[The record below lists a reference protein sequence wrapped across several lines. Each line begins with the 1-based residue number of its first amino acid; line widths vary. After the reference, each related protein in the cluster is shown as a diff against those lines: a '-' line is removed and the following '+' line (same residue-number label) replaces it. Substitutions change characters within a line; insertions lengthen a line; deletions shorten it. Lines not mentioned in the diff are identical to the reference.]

1 MAAKYFLGLVFFLMV
16 SLLGAQ
22 GIPNEIPKE
31 EKIGLEEAVE
41 KVQETS
47 ANKPAL
53 DASSVPKKEE
63 PVKVQEA
70 KNTVPANKAEV
81 KKTLE
86 DSSINVPEVK
96 YTERGVFEIGGL
108 IWGEFKAMKSGDLA
122 QGAWINAFFSVF
134 VTDFF
139 LMGLK
144 GDVEYYLDPTS
155 YMASGYL
162 VAGAAFPLSESIY
175 MAFTINLGYS
185 YNNTT
190 ASSSLFS
197 YGNEVALKIELA
209 KHFLLGVG
217 AVYTFHTDFSKDF
230 FNDKIKGLISFS
242 GYF

>member
-1 MAAKYFLGLVFFLMV
+1 DVPAAKEQIKETPK
-16 SLLGAQ
+16 SL
-22 GIPNEIPKE
+22 NE
-31 EKIGLEEAVE
+31 
-41 KVQETS
+41 S
-47 ANKPAL
+47 AP
-53 DASSVPKKEE
+53 
-63 PVKVQEA
+63 
-70 KNTVPANKAEV
+70 
-81 KKTLE
+81 
-86 DSSINVPEVK
+86 IVK
-96 YTERGVFEIGGL
+96 YSQSGVFEIGGL

-122 QGAWINAFFSVF
+122 QGVWINAFCSAF

-139 LMGLK
+139 LLGLK
-144 GDVEYYLDPTS
+144 GDVEYYLDPSS

-162 VAGAAFPLSESIY
+162 VAGAAFPLSDSVY

-217 AVYTFHTDFSKDF
+217 AVYTFHTDFSKEF
-230 FNDKIKGLISFS
+230 FNDKIKGQISFS